1 MMRGEADVLH
11 DVSVESLDFV
21 EAESTVQTFS
31 FVKAYY
37 HALVFNLTLP
47 LFAQKDVRR
56 ALEHGGRPEA
66 GCRCQPQEARHSV
79 GRTDLAVIILAR
91 SGDQPTYEFD
101 PAGRST
107 AGRDWD

>member
-21 EAESTVQTFS
+21 QAESTVQTFS

-47 LFAQKDVRR
+47 LFAQKDCTASV
-56 ALEHGGRPEA
+56 EHGDRSVA
-66 GCRCQPQEARHSV
+66 GCKYQPQKARHPV
-79 GRTDLAVIILAR
+79 RRTDLALSLR
-91 SGDQPTYEFD
+91 PSGDQPAYEFD
-101 PAGRST
+101 PARAEALLDG
-107 AGRDWD
+107 WD